1 MICPLAVL
9 RPAPCNLR
17 TATMIEQ
24 AGGRSLLM
32 PLFEVRALPWSPP
45 RAADHDALVLT
56 SANAVRLGGDGLDAL
71 RSLPV
76 HAVGGATARAATEA
90 GFRVVSVGKGGVEE
104 LSSAL
109 ATAGVIRALH
119 LTGAD
124 HRSVSERVAHT
135 IAVYESV
142 ALDPGPAAL
151 SELRRSVTL
160 LHSPRAG
167 AWLRTLL
174 DRHRIAPHT
183 MAIAAISPAA
193 ADAAGAG
200 WRAVTIATQPTD
212 ATLTAA
218 ALALARD
225 D

>member
-1 MICPLAVL
+1 MICRLAVL
-9 RPAPCNLR
+9 RPAPSNLR
-17 TATMIEQ
+17 TATMTEQ

-56 SANAVRLGGDGLDAL
+56 SANAIRLGGDGLDAL

-76 HAVGGATARAATEA
+76 HAVGEATARAAAQA
-90 GFRVVSVGKGGVEE
+90 GFSIVSVGSGGVEA
-104 LSSAL
+104 LGSAL
-109 ATAGVIRALH
+109 ADGGVVRALH

-124 HRSVSERVAHT
+124 HRSVAERVAHT

-151 SELRRSVTL
+151 SELLRSVTL

-167 AWLRTLL
+167 SWLRTLL
-174 DRHRIAPHT
+174 DRHGVAPHT
-183 MAIAAISPAA
+183 IAIAAISPAA
-193 ADAAGAG
+193 ADAAGTG
-200 WRAVTIATQPTD
+200 WRAVTIAAQPTD
-212 ATLTAA
+212 ATLIAA